1 MKKFL
6 IRLFVAALVV
16 FQIWNLYIFLNP
28 PIKTQMIRYGTLED
42 ASVHQALLIRD
53 ESVITANGSGILES
67 YVREYELVKNG
78 KQVAAVYQG
87 DVDSET
93 QQKLKQVNDRITEI
107 TNTVESDT
115 AFEGDQHKLEENIAV
130 RASDLVVAANRQDAE
145 RASELRTDL
154 DKLLDK
160 KRAVSGESGTASAI
174 LEELRQQKQ
183 QYESMLSSTRQE
195 LYAPKPGLYST
206 AIDGYEQVLTPAA
219 IGSMTVADFENIQG
233 MDISAEQA
241 RSNGAVCKVVS
252 NIEWNAALLM
262 DAETAESIRSEWNS
276 ASQNGL
282 TYTVYLRLDGQ
293 TQDSPATIQY
303 ISPASDGKCVLI
315 ATATDYNEPALSNRK
330 CSITLIRD
338 KYEGLKVPME
348 AIRVKDGQQ
357 GVYTVTDGLM
367 KFKKTEILYNN
378 GQYAI
383 VKENNLGSNTLLLY
397 DEVVVDA
404 KEINEGALVR

>member
-6 IRLFVAALVV
+6 IRLFVVALVV

-53 ESVITANGSGILES
+53 ESVITANGGGVLES

-115 AFEGDQHKLEENIAV
+115 TFEGDQHKLEENIAV
-130 RASDLVVAANRQDAE
+130 RASDLVVAANHQDAE

-154 DKLLDK
+154 DKLMDK
-160 KRAVSGESGTASAI
+160 KRAVSGESGSASAI
-174 LEELRQQKQ
+174 LEELYKEKQ

-206 AIDGYEQVLTPAA
+206 AIDGYEQALTPAA
-219 IGSMTVADFENIQG
+219 IGSMTVADFENIQSL
-233 MDISAEQA
+233 DIPAEEA
-241 RSNGAVCKVVS
+241 RAGGAVCKIIS

-276 ASQNGL
+276 ATQNGL
-282 TYTVYLRLDGQ
+282 SYTVYLRLDGQ
-293 TQDSPATIQY
+293 TEDSAATIQY

-315 ATATDYNEPALSNRK
+315 ATATDYNELALSNRK
-330 CSITLIRD
+330 CNITLIRD

-383 VKENNLGSNTLLLY
+383 VKEDNLNSGSLLLY
-397 DEVVVDA
+397 DEVVVSA